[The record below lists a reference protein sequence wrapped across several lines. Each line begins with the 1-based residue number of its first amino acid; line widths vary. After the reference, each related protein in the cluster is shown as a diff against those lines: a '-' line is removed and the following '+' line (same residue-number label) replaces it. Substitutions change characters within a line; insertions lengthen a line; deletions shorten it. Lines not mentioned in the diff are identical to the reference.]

1 MNMLDMRRL
10 RNHFQ
15 EIREKLEHRGED
27 LSELDHFGELDEVRR
42 ELIAKVESLKA
53 IRNETS
59 KQISVL
65 KREKKDADTVIKEMR
80 EVSDQITAYDGE
92 LHTIEEKLNHIMLS
106 IPNIP
111 HETVPIGEDEED
123 NVEVRQHGS
132 QTAFSFAPKAH
143 WDVATH
149 LDVLD
154 FERAAK
160 VTGSRFVFYKGLGAR
175 LERALLNFMMDLH
188 ADEHDYTEM
197 LPPYIVNRQSMTG
210 TGQLPKFEED
220 AFRIE
225 ELDYFLVPTAE
236 VPVTNYHRDEILEL
250 KELPIKYVAYSAS
263 FRSEA
268 GSAGRDTRGLIRQHQ
283 FNKVE
288 LVQFVEPEQSYEKLE
303 ELTGEAEKVLQLLEL
318 PYRVM
323 SMCTG
328 DLGFTAAKKY
338 DIEVWMPTQET
349 YREISSCSN
358 FEDFQA
364 RRTGIRF
371 RREEKGKPEYVH
383 TLNGSG
389 LAIGRTVA
397 ALLENNQ
404 QEDGSV
410 VIPNVLR
417 PYMGGIEIIK

>member
-1 MNMLDMRRL
+1 
-10 RNHFQ
+10 
-15 EIREKLEHRGED
+15 
-27 LSELDHFGELDEVRR
+27 
-42 ELIAKVESLKA
+42 
-53 IRNETS
+53 
-59 KQISVL
+59 
-65 KREKKDADTVIKEMR
+65 
-80 EVSDQITAYDGE
+80 
-92 LHTIEEKLNHIMLS
+92 MLS

-132 QTAFSFAPKAH
+132 QTAFSFAPKPH

-303 ELTGEAEKVLQLLEL
+303 EDRKSTRLNSSHVA
-318 PYRVM
+318 M
-323 SMCTG
+323 SYAV
-328 DLGFTAAKKY
+328 F
-338 DIEVWMPTQET
+338 
-349 YREISSCSN
+349 
-358 FEDFQA
+358 
-364 RRTGIRF
+364 
-371 RREEKGKPEYVH
+371 
-383 TLNGSG
+383 
-389 LAIGRTVA
+389 
-397 ALLENNQ
+397 
-404 QEDGSV
+404 
-410 VIPNVLR
+410 
-417 PYMGGIEIIK
+417 